1 MRIGA
6 EESSLILDISTHL
19 CTMKRVGISSVI
31 VGKSI
36 VALNLLVSGILNLLP
51 EGVYYEL
58 HCLLQCSFSC
68 ICLKACV
75 YHSIG
80 CIS

>member
-1 MRIGA
+1 
-6 EESSLILDISTHL
+6 
-19 CTMKRVGISSVI
+19 MKRVGISSLI

-58 HCLLQCSFSC
+58 FTTMSFSC

-75 YHSIG
+75 YHSSG
-80 CIS
+80 CCIS